1 MEDKLVYSYSD
12 GELLCSVLGK
22 RKGKG
27 LADERS
33 RWVCIRL
40 YSLEHSRNILDDQ
53 FKDATLKKT
62 TDEKIHVDCHIPLY
76 FF

>member
-1 MEDKLVYSYSD
+1 MYIHPLKQKILNCRTNVSLMKSIGIFVHLNMEDKLVYSYSD

-33 RWVCIRL
+33 R
-40 YSLEHSRNILDDQ
+40 
-53 FKDATLKKT
+53 
-62 TDEKIHVDCHIPLY
+62 
-76 FF
+76 